1 MATEPSSLFEKDKL
15 IRTTVQL
22 RTSQHKALE
31 SLSGPG
37 KSISHLV
44 RTAIDTYLEP
54 IYEQAYEDE
63 KMDRMLSELEQA
75 ENRMEEL
82 NEKLDQKFAT
92 SIDDIFDNFG
102 NTAK

>member
-1 MATEPSSLFEKDKL
+1 MTTKKEKL

-22 RTSQHKALE
+22 SPHQHKALE

-54 IYEQAYEDE
+54 IYDQAHQEQ
-63 KMDRMLSELEQA
+63 KIDRM
-75 ENRMEEL
+75 
-82 NEKLDQKFAT
+82 
-92 SIDDIFDNFG
+92 
-102 NTAK
+102 

>member
-1 MATEPSSLFEKDKL
+1 MTTKGSSLFEKDKL

-22 RTSQHKALE
+22 KTSQHKALE

-44 RTAIDTYLEP
+44 RTAIDIYLEP

-63 KMDRMLSELEQA
+63 KMDRMLSE
-75 ENRMEEL
+75 MEEL
-82 NEKLDQKFAT
+82 NEKLDKKFAT
-92 SIDDIFDNFG
+92 SIEDIFDNFG

>member
-1 MATEPSSLFEKDKL
+1 MAIERSSLFEKDKL

-22 RTSQHKALE
+22 RTSQHKVLE

-44 RTAIDTYLEP
+44 RTAVDMYLEP
-54 IYEQAYEDE
+54 IYEQAHEDQ

-82 NEKLDQKFAT
+82 NEKLDQREI
-92 SIDDIFDNFG
+92 SMNDIFDDLET
-102 NTAK
+102 TAK

>member
-1 MATEPSSLFEKDKL
+1 MATKGSSLFQKDKL

-22 RTSQHKALE
+22 TTSQHKALE

-44 RTAIDTYLEP
+44 RTAVDIYLEP

-63 KMDRMLSELEQA
+63 KMDRMLSE
-75 ENRMEEL
+75 MEEL
-82 NEKLDQKFAT
+82 NEKLDKKFAT

>member
-1 MATEPSSLFEKDKL
+1 MATKGSSLFQKDKL

-22 RTSQHKALE
+22 TTSQHKALE

-37 KSISHLV
+37 KSISPLV
-44 RTAIDTYLEP
+44 RTAVDIYLEP

-63 KMDRMLSELEQA
+63 KMDRMLSE
-75 ENRMEEL
+75 MEEL
-82 NEKLDQKFAT
+82 NEKLDKKFAT

>member
-1 MATEPSSLFEKDKL
+1 MTTKKEKL

-22 RTSQHKALE
+22 RPSQHKTLE

-54 IYEQAYEDE
+54 IYEQAHEDE
-63 KMDRMLSELEQA
+63 KMDRMLNE
-75 ENRMEEL
+75 MERL
-82 NEKLDQKFAT
+82 NEKLDQREI
-92 SIDDIFDNFG
+92 SMENIFDDLKS
-102 NTAK
+102 TAK

>member
-1 MATEPSSLFEKDKL
+1 MTAKKEKL

-22 RTSQHKALE
+22 RSSQHKTLE

-54 IYEQAYEDE
+54 IYEQAHEDE
-63 KMDRMLSELEQA
+63 KMDRMLNE
-75 ENRMEEL
+75 MERL
-82 NEKLDQKFAT
+82 NEKLDQREI
-92 SIDDIFDNFG
+92 SMENIFDDLKS
-102 NTAK
+102 TAK

>member
-1 MATEPSSLFEKDKL
+1 MAIERSSLFENDKL

-44 RTAIDTYLEP
+44 RTAIDIYLEP
-54 IYEQAYEDE
+54 IYEQAHEDE
-63 KMDRMLSELEQA
+63 KMDKMLSE
-75 ENRMEEL
+75 MEEL
-82 NEKLDQKFAT
+82 NEKLDKKFAT
-92 SIDDIFDNFG
+92 SIEDIFDNFG